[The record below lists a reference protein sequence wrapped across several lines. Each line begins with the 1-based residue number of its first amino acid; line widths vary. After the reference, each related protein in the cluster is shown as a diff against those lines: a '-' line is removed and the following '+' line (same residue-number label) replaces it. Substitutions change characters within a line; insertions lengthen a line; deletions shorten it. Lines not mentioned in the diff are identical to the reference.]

1 MTANQPLPRRSLGRT
16 GLRLSVLGLGGFHQ
30 VETLQDDLNAI
41 VGGYLAA
48 GGNYIETARSYGSG
62 ASEVKLGRA
71 LAGVPRD
78 RYVLATKSS
87 ERTEEGAWRQL
98 NESLAAL
105 GTDFVD
111 LFFLHNL
118 GDEASLAAVCAP
130 QGAMRACERA
140 LDQGLIRQVA
150 MSSHWPAMYLAALAR
165 LPLGAAL
172 IWGNYLDFCHYP
184 EIPREI
190 LPALRERGVGILFM
204 KPLADGYLYR
214 SPERAFRFALAQPVD
229 CVVAGFNSLD
239 MLAVDVACCRDET
252 AATPA
257 EIGQILA
264 EAPELGDYVCR
275 QCAACAVL
283 AGTDG
288 EALKR
293 IFELEGKVDRQMD
306 DRRQTTAAQYA
317 LRERLKGWFG
327 AAGRARAAYA
337 DLPLKAPELATRPS
351 RPCRYG
357 LDIARK
363 LAIAD
368 AKLRGDEALRLL

>member
-1 MTANQPLPRRSLGRT
+1 MTTNQPLPRRPLGRT
-16 GLRLSVLGLGGFHQ
+16 GIQLSVLGLGGFHQ
-30 VETLQDDLNAI
+30 VETLQADLTAI
-41 VGGYLAA
+41 VGNYLAA
-48 GGNYIETARSYGSG
+48 GGNYIETARSYGGG
-62 ASEVKLGRA
+62 ASEAKLGRA

-78 RYVLATKSS
+78 RYVLATKTS
-87 ERTEEGAWRQL
+87 ERGEEGAWRQL

-118 GDEASLAAVCAP
+118 GDEAAMSAVCAP

-140 LDQGLIRQVA
+140 LDQGLIRHVA
-150 MSSHWPAMYLAALAR
+150 MSSHWPAMYLAGLER

-184 EIPREI
+184 EIPGEI
-190 LPALRERGVGILFM
+190 LPALRERGVGVLFM

-229 CVVAGFNSLD
+229 CVVAGFNSLE
-239 MLAVDVACCRDET
+239 MLAVDVACCRNES
-252 AATPA
+252 AATAA
-257 EIGQILA
+257 EIGRILA
-264 EAPELGDYVCR
+264 DAPELGDYVCR
-275 QCAACAVL
+275 QCPDCTALEGAD
-283 AGTDG
+283 GT
-288 EALKR
+288 ALKR
-293 IFELEGKVDRQMD
+293 VFELEGKVDRQMD

-327 AAGRARAAYA
+327 AADRARAAYA
-337 DLPLKAPELATRPS
+337 ELPLKAPELAAKPHQA
-351 RPCRYG
+351 CRYG

-363 LAIAD
+363 LTIAD
-368 AKLRGDEALRLL
+368 AKLRNREALHLL